1 MNGKRT
7 LCIAIGLATA
17 PAALPAFAQAT
28 APSPGEPAASPAS
41 GLTELS
47 DEEMGDMR
55 GRYTVSNNT
64 VAWFG
69 VTMVS
74 TWQTQAGQQL
84 TSTMKVT
91 MDGRDS
97 AKPVV
102 TFEPHVSIT
111 AVDAPPP
118 VPGGQREIDNAGL
131 ANVTGVTQSIQVAG
145 DANAAHNVAQVTV
158 RDQVPGA
165 EGTGTSPDAAASAAS
180 TTAVAAEAP
189 AAAVAPVVAAVTAMP
204 DPAASSST
212 VATATVAGMNA
223 VAQLEGNAAR
233 VLLQIDGQGAVEQ
246 WINRS
251 GMGQTIMLASDGQTA
266 SNWME
271 LDIVRNTNTAQ
282 ARAGVA
288 QNVAQAI
295 ALSRGIAVGY

>member
-17 PAALPAFAQAT
+17 PAALPAFAQAQ
-28 APSPGEPAASPAS
+28 ALPSPATTPAT
-41 GLTELS
+41 GLTELT
-47 DEEMGDMR
+47 DEDMGDRR

-74 TWQTQAGQQL
+74 TWQNQAGQQL
-84 TSTMKVT
+84 TSSMKVT
-91 MDGRDS
+91 MDARTPD
-97 AKPVV
+97 KPVV
-102 TFEPHVSIT
+102 RFQPHVSIT
-111 AVDAPPP
+111 TVDVAPPSP
-118 VPGGQREIDNAGL
+118 DGQREIDNAGL

-145 DANAAHNVAQVTV
+145 DDNAAHNVAKVTV
-158 RDQVPGA
+158 RDQVPNGEGAAPAGA
-165 EGTGTSPDAAASAAS
+165 EPAASADVVPAI
-180 TTAVAAEAP
+180 AV
-189 AAAVAPVVAAVTAMP
+189 P
-204 DPAASSST
+204 DPVALQAT
-212 VATATVAGMNA
+212 IATASAAGMNA
-223 VAQLEGNAAR
+223 VAQLDGNAAR

-251 GMGQTIMLASDGQTA
+251 GMGQTIMLSSDGQTA

-271 LDIVRNTNTAQ
+271 LDIVRNTSQ

>member
-17 PAALPAFAQAT
+17 PAALPAFAQAQ
-28 APSPGEPAASPAS
+28 ALPSPATTPAT
-41 GLTELS
+41 GLTELT

-74 TWQTQAGQQL
+74 TWQNQAGQQL
-84 TSTMKVT
+84 TSSMKVT
-91 MDGRDS
+91 MDARTPD
-97 AKPVV
+97 KPVV
-102 TFEPHVSIT
+102 SFQPHVSIT
-111 AVDAPPP
+111 TVDVAPPSP
-118 VPGGQREIDNAGL
+118 DGQREIDNAGL

-145 DANAAHNVAQVTV
+145 DDNAAHNVAQVTV
-158 RDQVPGA
+158 RDQVPTGEGAAPAGA
-165 EGTGTSPDAAASAAS
+165 EPAASADVVPAI
-180 TTAVAAEAP
+180 AV
-189 AAAVAPVVAAVTAMP
+189 P
-204 DPAASSST
+204 DPVALQAT
-212 VATATVAGMNA
+212 IATASAAGMNA
-223 VAQLEGNAAR
+223 VAQLDGNAAR

-251 GMGQTIMLASDGQTA
+251 GMGQTIMLSSDGQTA

-271 LDIVRNTNTAQ
+271 LDIVRNTSQ

>member
-1 MNGKRT
+1 MNARRT
-7 LCIAIGLATA
+7 LCVAIGLASA
-17 PAALPAFAQAT
+17 PVALPALAQQSADGVRA
-28 APSPGEPAASPAS
+28 APVS

-74 TWQTQAGQQL
+74 TWQNQAGQQL
-84 TSTMKVT
+84 TSSMKVT
-91 MDGRDS
+91 MDARTPD
-97 AKPVV
+97 KPVV
-102 TFEPHVSIT
+102 RFQPHVSIT
-111 AVDAPPP
+111 TVDVAPPSP
-118 VPGGQREIDNAGL
+118 DGQREIDNAGL
-131 ANVTGVTQSIQVAG
+131 ANVTGITQSIQVAG
-145 DANAAHNVAQVTV
+145 DDNAAHNVAQVTV
-158 RDQVPGA
+158 RDQVPTGEGAAPAGA
-165 EGTGTSPDAAASAAS
+165 EPAASADVVPAI
-180 TTAVAAEAP
+180 AV
-189 AAAVAPVVAAVTAMP
+189 P
-204 DPAASSST
+204 DPVALQAT
-212 VATATVAGMNA
+212 IATASAAGMNA
-223 VAQLEGNAAR
+223 VAQLDGNAAR

-251 GMGQTIMLASDGQTA
+251 GMGQTIMLSSDGQTA

-271 LDIVRNTNTAQ
+271 LDIVRNTSQ

>member
-17 PAALPAFAQAT
+17 PAALPAFAQAQ
-28 APSPGEPAASPAS
+28 ALPSPATTPAT
-41 GLTELS
+41 GLTELT

-74 TWQTQAGQQL
+74 TWQNQAGQQL
-84 TSTMKVT
+84 TSSMKVT
-91 MDGRDS
+91 MDARTPD
-97 AKPVV
+97 KPVV
-102 TFEPHVSIT
+102 RFQPHVSIT
-111 AVDAPPP
+111 TVDVAPPSP
-118 VPGGQREIDNAGL
+118 DGQREIDNAGL

-145 DANAAHNVAQVTV
+145 DDNAAHNVAKVTV
-158 RDQVPGA
+158 RDQVPTGEGAAPAGA
-165 EGTGTSPDAAASAAS
+165 EPAASADVVPAI
-180 TTAVAAEAP
+180 AV
-189 AAAVAPVVAAVTAMP
+189 P
-204 DPAASSST
+204 DPVALQAT
-212 VATATVAGMNA
+212 IATASAAGMNA
-223 VAQLEGNAAR
+223 VAQLDGNAAR

-251 GMGQTIMLASDGQTA
+251 GMGQTIMLSSDGQTA

-271 LDIVRNTNTAQ
+271 LDIVRNTSQ

-295 ALSRGIAVGY
+295 AISRGIAVGY

>member
-1 MNGKRT
+1 MNGKRS
-7 LCIAIGLATA
+7 LCIAIGLVTA
-17 PAALPAFAQAT
+17 PAALPAWAQQQEGSA
-28 APSPGEPAASPAS
+28 GASPAAS

-55 GRYTVSNNT
+55 GRYTVSSNT

-74 TWQTQAGQQL
+74 TWQNQAGQQM
-84 TSTMKVT
+84 TSSMKVS
-91 MDGRDS
+91 MDVS
-97 AKPVV
+97 KPDKPQV
-102 TFEPHVSIT
+102 TFQPHVSIT

-118 VPGGQREIDNAGL
+118 IPGGQREIDNAGL
-131 ANVTGVTQSIQVAG
+131 ANVTGVAQSVQIAG
-145 DANAAHNVAQVTV
+145 DANVAHNVARITV
-158 RDQVPGA
+158 RDQP
-165 EGTGTSPDAAASAAS
+165 P
-180 TTAVAAEAP
+180 AEAP
-189 AAAVAPVVAAVTAMP
+189 STTSAEGMPVVAASAPAAMI
-204 DPAASSST
+204 DPATSAST

-223 VAQLEGNAAR
+223 VAQLENNAAR

-246 WINRS
+246 WISRS
-251 GMGQTIMLASDGQTA
+251 GMGQTIQLAADGQQA

-271 LDIVRNTNTAQ
+271 LDVVRNTSQGRTVL
-282 ARAGVA
+282 G

>member
-17 PAALPAFAQAT
+17 PAALPAFAQAQ
-28 APSPGEPAASPAS
+28 ALPSPATTPAT
-41 GLTELS
+41 GLTELT

-74 TWQTQAGQQL
+74 TWQNQAGQQL
-84 TSTMKVT
+84 TSSMKVT
-91 MDGRDS
+91 MDARTPD
-97 AKPVV
+97 KPVV
-102 TFEPHVSIT
+102 SFQPHVSIT
-111 AVDAPPP
+111 TVDVAPPSP
-118 VPGGQREIDNAGL
+118 DGQREIDNAGL

-145 DANAAHNVAQVTV
+145 DDNAAHNVAKVTV
-158 RDQVPGA
+158 RDQVPNGEGAAPAGA
-165 EGTGTSPDAAASAAS
+165 EPAASADVVPAI
-180 TTAVAAEAP
+180 AV
-189 AAAVAPVVAAVTAMP
+189 P
-204 DPAASSST
+204 DPVALQAT
-212 VATATVAGMNA
+212 IATASAAGMNA
-223 VAQLEGNAAR
+223 VAQLDGNAAR

-251 GMGQTIMLASDGQTA
+251 GMGQTIMLSSDGQTA

-271 LDIVRNTNTAQ
+271 LDIVRNTSQ

>member
-17 PAALPAFAQAT
+17 PAALPAWAQQQAEPGAT
-28 APSPGEPAASPAS
+28 PAPAAS
-41 GLTELS
+41 GLTELT

-55 GRYTVSNNT
+55 GRYTVSSNT

-84 TSTMKVT
+84 ASTMTVT
-91 MDGRDS
+91 MDGRQPD
-97 AKPVV
+97 KPVV

-111 AVDAPPP
+111 AVDAPAPTQAP
-118 VPGGQREIDNAGL
+118 SGQREIDNAGL
-131 ANVTGVTQSIQVAG
+131 ANVTGVTQSVQVAG
-145 DANAAHNVAQVTV
+145 DGNVAHNTANITIRDEPAQ
-158 RDQVPGA
+158 
-165 EGTGTSPDAAASAAS
+165 ESA
-180 TTAVAAEAP
+180 AP
-189 AAAVAPVVAAVTAMP
+189 AAASVLA
-204 DPAASSST
+204 PAAQST
-212 VATATVAGMNA
+212 TIATASANGMSA
-223 VAQLEGNAAR
+223 VAQLENNAAR

-246 WINRS
+246 WISGS
-251 GMGQTIMLASDGQTA
+251 GMGQTIQLAADGHQA

-271 LDIVRNTNTAQ
+271 LDVVRNTSQGRTVL
-282 ARAGVA
+282 G

>member
-17 PAALPAFAQAT
+17 PAALPAFAQAQ
-28 APSPGEPAASPAS
+28 ALPSPATTPAT
-41 GLTELS
+41 GLTELT

-74 TWQTQAGQQL
+74 TWQNQAGQQL
-84 TSTMKVT
+84 TSSMKVT
-91 MDGRDS
+91 MDARTPD
-97 AKPVV
+97 KPVV
-102 TFEPHVSIT
+102 SFQPHVSIT
-111 AVDAPPP
+111 TVDVAPPSP
-118 VPGGQREIDNAGL
+118 DGQREIDNAGL
-131 ANVTGVTQSIQVAG
+131 ANVTGITQSIQVAG
-145 DANAAHNVAQVTV
+145 DDNAAHNVAKVTV
-158 RDQVPGA
+158 RDQVPNGEGAAPAGA
-165 EGTGTSPDAAASAAS
+165 EPAASADVVPAI
-180 TTAVAAEAP
+180 AV
-189 AAAVAPVVAAVTAMP
+189 P
-204 DPAASSST
+204 DPVASQAT
-212 VATATVAGMNA
+212 IATASAAGMNA
-223 VAQLEGNAAR
+223 VAQLDGNAAR

-251 GMGQTIMLASDGQTA
+251 GMGQTIQLAADGQQA

-271 LDIVRNTNTAQ
+271 LEVVRSTSQGRTVL
-282 ARAGVA
+282 G

-295 ALSRGIAVGY
+295 ALSRGIAIGY

>member
-17 PAALPAFAQAT
+17 PAALPAFAQAQ
-28 APSPGEPAASPAS
+28 ASPAPAATPAT
-41 GLTELS
+41 GLTELT

-74 TWQTQAGQQL
+74 TWQNQAGQQL
-84 TSTMKVT
+84 TSSMKVT
-91 MDGRDS
+91 MDARTPD
-97 AKPVV
+97 KPVV
-102 TFEPHVSIT
+102 SFQPHVSIT
-111 AVDAPPP
+111 TVDVAPPSP
-118 VPGGQREIDNAGL
+118 DGQREIDNAGL

-145 DANAAHNVAQVTV
+145 DDNAAHNVAQVTV
-158 RDQVPGA
+158 RDQVPTGEGAAPAGA
-165 EGTGTSPDAAASAAS
+165 EPAASAD
-180 TTAVAAEAP
+180 VVP
-189 AAAVAPVVAAVTAMP
+189 AIAMP
-204 DPAASSST
+204 DPVASQAT
-212 VATATVAGMNA
+212 IATASAAGMNA
-223 VAQLEGNAAR
+223 VAQLDGNAAR

-251 GMGQTIMLASDGQTA
+251 GMGQTIMLSSDGQTA

-271 LDIVRNTNTAQ
+271 LDIVRNTSQ

>member
-17 PAALPAFAQAT
+17 PAALPAFAQAQ
-28 APSPGEPAASPAS
+28 ALPSPATTPAT
-41 GLTELS
+41 GLTELT

-74 TWQTQAGQQL
+74 TWQNQAGQQL
-84 TSTMKVT
+84 TSSMKVT
-91 MDGRDS
+91 MDARTPD
-97 AKPVV
+97 KPVV
-102 TFEPHVSIT
+102 SFQPHVSIT
-111 AVDAPPP
+111 TVDVAPPSP
-118 VPGGQREIDNAGL
+118 DGQREIDNAGL
-131 ANVTGVTQSIQVAG
+131 ANVTGITQSIQVAG
-145 DANAAHNVAQVTV
+145 DDNAAHNVAKVTV
-158 RDQVPGA
+158 RDQVPNGEGAAPAGA
-165 EGTGTSPDAAASAAS
+165 EPAASADVVP
-180 TTAVAAEAP
+180 AVA
-189 AAAVAPVVAAVTAMP
+189 VP
-204 DPAASSST
+204 DPVALQAT
-212 VATATVAGMNA
+212 IATASAAGMNA
-223 VAQLEGNAAR
+223 VAQLDGNAAR

-251 GMGQTIMLASDGQTA
+251 GMGQTIMLSSDGQTA

-271 LDIVRNTNTAQ
+271 LDIVRNTSQ

>member
-1 MNGKRT
+1 MNARRT
-7 LCIAIGLATA
+7 LCVAIGLASA
-17 PAALPAFAQAT
+17 PVALPALAQQSADGVRA
-28 APSPGEPAASPAS
+28 APVS

-74 TWQTQAGQQL
+74 TWQNQAGQQL
-84 TSTMKVT
+84 TSSMKVT
-91 MDGRDS
+91 MDARTPD
-97 AKPVV
+97 KPVV
-102 TFEPHVSIT
+102 SFQPHVSIT
-111 AVDAPPP
+111 TVDVAPPSP
-118 VPGGQREIDNAGL
+118 DGQREIDNAGL

-145 DANAAHNVAQVTV
+145 DDNAAHNVAKVTV
-158 RDQVPGA
+158 RDQVPTGEGAAPAGA
-165 EGTGTSPDAAASAAS
+165 EPAASADVVPAI
-180 TTAVAAEAP
+180 AV
-189 AAAVAPVVAAVTAMP
+189 P
-204 DPAASSST
+204 DPVALQAT
-212 VATATVAGMNA
+212 IATASAAGMNA
-223 VAQLEGNAAR
+223 VAQLDGNAAR

-251 GMGQTIMLASDGQTA
+251 GMGQTIMLSSDGQTA

-271 LDIVRNTNTAQ
+271 LDIVRNTSQ

>member
-17 PAALPAFAQAT
+17 PAALPAFAQAQ
-28 APSPGEPAASPAS
+28 ALPSPATTPAT
-41 GLTELS
+41 GLTELT

-74 TWQTQAGQQL
+74 TWQNQAGQQL
-84 TSTMKVT
+84 TSSMKVT
-91 MDGRDS
+91 MDARTPD
-97 AKPVV
+97 KPVV
-102 TFEPHVSIT
+102 RFQPHVSIT
-111 AVDAPPP
+111 TVDVAPPSP
-118 VPGGQREIDNAGL
+118 DGQREIDNAGL

-145 DANAAHNVAQVTV
+145 DDNAAHNVAKVTV
-158 RDQVPGA
+158 RDQVPNGEGAAPAGA
-165 EGTGTSPDAAASAAS
+165 EPAASADVVPAI
-180 TTAVAAEAP
+180 AV
-189 AAAVAPVVAAVTAMP
+189 P
-204 DPAASSST
+204 DPVASQAT
-212 VATATVAGMNA
+212 IATASAAGMNA
-223 VAQLEGNAAR
+223 VAQLDGNAAR

-251 GMGQTIMLASDGQTA
+251 GMGQTIMLSSDGQTA

-271 LDIVRNTNTAQ
+271 LDIVRNTSQ

>member
-17 PAALPAFAQAT
+17 PAALPAFAQAQ
-28 APSPGEPAASPAS
+28 ALPSPATTPAT
-41 GLTELS
+41 GLTELT

-74 TWQTQAGQQL
+74 TWQNQAGQQL
-84 TSTMKVT
+84 TSSMKVT
-91 MDGRDS
+91 MDARTPD
-97 AKPVV
+97 KPVV
-102 TFEPHVSIT
+102 SFQPHVSIT
-111 AVDAPPP
+111 TVDVAPPSP
-118 VPGGQREIDNAGL
+118 DGQREIDNAGL
-131 ANVTGVTQSIQVAG
+131 ANVTGITQSIQVAG
-145 DANAAHNVAQVTV
+145 DDNAAHNVAKVTV
-158 RDQVPGA
+158 RDQVPTGEGAAPAGA
-165 EGTGTSPDAAASAAS
+165 EPAASADVVPAI
-180 TTAVAAEAP
+180 AV
-189 AAAVAPVVAAVTAMP
+189 P
-204 DPAASSST
+204 DPVALQAT
-212 VATATVAGMNA
+212 IATASAAGMNA
-223 VAQLEGNAAR
+223 VAQLDGNAAR

-251 GMGQTIMLASDGQTA
+251 GMGQTIMLSSDGQTA

-271 LDIVRNTNTAQ
+271 LDIVRNTSQ